1 MENNKEY
8 IKGRGAQINTTN
20 RFIKKNTEKYFDD
33 LATDEE
39 REALAIQ
46 NIKTK
51 YIEVHPKTILNKVT
65 SPDLGFGY
73 SMNPYQGCEHGCIYC
88 YARNSHEYWD
98 FSPGLDFEQNIMVK
112 KNAHALL
119 RQAFMKKDW
128 EPVTILL
135 SGNTDCY
142 QPIERKLQITRKILE
157 VCLEFSHPVAIIT
170 KNTMIERD
178 MDIISELA
186 KNNLVHVTLSL
197 TTLNEDLKRIMEPRT
212 ASVRNILRTLENLT
226 SHQIPVNINAAP
238 MIPALNDHEL
248 PKIIKT
254 VAALGA
260 SKVSYI
266 VLRLN
271 HEVATIFEDWIRKNF
286 PDRAENVLKK
296 TKYLHGGYLYDA
308 RYGKRMTGEGI
319 FAEMIRK
326 QYDIA
331 NHKYMKGRS
340 MPPFNKEL
348 FLLKKNK
355 QMSLF

>member
-1 MENNKEY
+1 MEEKNEY
-8 IKGRGAQINTTN
+8 IKGRGAQINTEN
-20 RFIKKNTEKYFDD
+20 RFIKKHTEKYYDD
-33 LATDEE
+33 LPTHEE
-39 REALAIQ
+39 REDLAI
-46 NIKTK
+46 NNAKTK
-51 YIEVHPKTILNKVT
+51 FIDVHPKTILNKVT

-112 KNAHALL
+112 KNAHSLL
-119 RQAFMKKDW
+119 RDAFMKKGW
-128 EPVTILL
+128 EPTTIML

-142 QPIERKLQITRKILE
+142 QPIERKMQITRKILE
-157 VCLEFSHPVAIIT
+157 VCAEFSHPVSIIT

-178 MDIISELA
+178 MDILQELS
-186 KNNLVHVTLSL
+186 KDNLVHVTLSL

-212 ASVRNILRTLENLT
+212 ASVRNILRTLETFAKNG
-226 SHQIPVNINAAP
+226 IPVNINAAP

-254 VAALGA
+254 VAGYGA
-260 SKVSYI
+260 SRVSYI
-266 VLRLN
+266 VVRLN

-296 TKYLHGGYLYDA
+296 TKYLHGGNLFDS
-308 RYGKRMTGEGI
+308 RYGKRMSGEGI
-319 FAEMIRK
+319 FAEMIKK
-326 QYDIA
+326 QYQIA
-331 NHKYMKGRS
+331 MNKYMSGRS
-340 MPPFNKEL
+340 MPAFNKTL
-348 FLLKKNK
+348 FYQKVNK

>member
-1 MENNKEY
+1 MEAKDDY
-8 IKGRGAQINTTN
+8 IKGRGAQINTPN
-20 RFIKKNTEKYFDD
+20 RFLKSNTEKYYDD
-33 LATDEE
+33 LPTEEE
-39 REALAIQ
+39 RVAYAKL
-46 NIKTK
+46 NYKTK
-51 YIEVHPKTILNKVT
+51 FLELHPKTILNKIS
-65 SPDLGFGY
+65 SPDIGFGY
-73 SMNPYQGCEHGCIYC
+73 SMNPYQGCEHGCVYC

-98 FSPGLDFEQNIMVK
+98 FSPGLDFEQKIMVK

-119 RQAFMKKDW
+119 RQSFMKKDW
-128 EPVTILL
+128 EPVPILL

-142 QPIERKLQITRKILE
+142 QPVERQLQLTRKILE

-170 KNTMIERD
+170 KNSMIERD
-178 MDIISELA
+178 IDLISALA
-186 KNNLVHVTLSL
+186 KEQLVHVTLSL

-212 ASVRNILRTLENLT
+212 ASVRNVLRTLEALVAQN
-226 SHQIPVNINAAP
+226 IPVNINAAP

-286 PDRAENVLKK
+286 PDKAENVLKK
-296 TKYLHGGYLYDA
+296 TKYLHGGQLSDY
-308 RYGKRMTGEGI
+308 RYGKRMRGEGPM
-319 FAEMIRK
+319 AEMIRK
-326 QYDIA
+326 QYEIA
-331 NHKYMKGRS
+331 MHKHMNGRS
-340 MPPFNKEL
+340 MPKFNLDL
-348 FLLKKNK
+348 FYQKKNK